1 MLYTLSSLLL
11 VSPPVTRWLCDKL
24 GGANWAVFLLAIY
37 PQTFHWPAI
46 ACGILPWTRTEA
58 YMYWVLPW
66 RTGPTLGLALL
77 PSESGLIATIY
88 HYLLHAIV
96 RVWLCAGPEFAG
108 APFTSLR
115 EYLVVRVALE
125 ALQMVSLLAINA
137 QGYANLG
144 RLSPVQRAF
153 ERILIGAA
161 VFLLKLW
168 WRRGRGGSD
177 AGCSASVHVASSVAP
192 GMRTLPQHP
201 PTEAPDRQDEG
212 RKHATDHQ
220 DGGGVAAAPDA
231 GRLCVSTSPDGGML
245 CDSIG
250 GTCTLLTA
258 PTAPLHHGA
267 TAATADT
274 SDGAAALDASPADC
288 CASRVVHRSVT
299 AISPLGLPVSCDDA
313 TDTVRSGGVGSAERN
328 MRCAGRPAGG
338 DSLPPSVGADRSS
351 VGYAFTPAAAANAA
365 TASHAAPASL
375 AKAGRGGGPALMPAG
390 GVTDPGLVCMPAA
403 QPAAQPTTA
412 VALLQQHRSGTGVG
426 TGAEVDAGVDDAE
439 RVRKAD
445 ALRAHAKR
453 LMSAR
458 ATFTPTRT
466 RVRVSIK
473 IPDAEPENLVP
484 GWKQILAGHVARAHI
499 GGGASRDVIHVG
511 GAGMACDGDGDG
523 GGARLVAAY
532 VMRGCTQLILD
543 ISVDAA
549 AAVAAALG
557 ARRTGGG
564 GGGGDGSGPGILGR
578 ASSIEFIGGPSSAA
592 TRVHAL
598 SQVQQAWLGKCLFD
612 ADVTQGC
619 ALVGTVQLRGG
630 LLPGWCGECVEPHRG
645 SPLAVHVPG
654 VALAPGASDV
664 VDLPP
669 AAKMQQVLWTQQEGD
684 DATAE
689 DEAPPQ
695 LLSLPLRLSGRLPP
709 GAGLHARLS
718 GAFVPILR
726 VLCAAC
732 RESVD
737 ECTCW
742 VGFSG
747 CSSSQHMLEPL
758 ALGGL
763 VNCDHAHDTPEG
775 AAAAARAHVIAS
787 ASAAVVSAA
796 MPVSAPLA
804 MARAALALP
813 PSPNDPDQDH
823 SHDAT
828 FVAAMHQ
835 PARDEHE
842 PVSVLASTPAAW
854 SGFVGEGVWG
864 VDVVVELALPGCG
877 LACGVLVVEAVHAG
891 SGALGAPLSLA
902 LLPCPIAA
910 TELSA
915 ALASADPSDASMMA
929 DFAAELARWLGVP
942 SSTEA
947 LSLSHSVVASGD
959 ALLRYALHCGLPA
972 VATLLLDRLAAT
984 LSPATQLAPG
994 CLPAAAQLTPSY
1006 HPGALLSALFHALPP
1021 TAPGDADDN
1030 ASAAMTHLHLAVASG
1045 CPAVVA
1051 ALTAAARTHGVA
1063 LDWAV
1068 PGGGGVTPLDLADML
1083 PGGYTLPTGG
1093 TAMLPGACALLTNV
1107 GSAAACAHGVAFDW
1121 VLPGGGGVTPLELA
1135 DMLPGG
1141 CTLPTGGTA
1150 MLPGGCALLTNVAST
1165 DARAHSMALDWAVPG
1180 GGGLTPLDLAAMLPG
1195 GCALLA
1201 GGADVGPATA
1211 AAAAALTCSPAAA
1224 TNAATTA
1231 AATNAAAAAAI
1242 ATSPSLTLPHAPH
1255 QTRLQRSCPLEAQGT
1270 LPLGL
1275 PPHASAPPPRVG
1287 EHRGLL
1293 ESASLGALAAT
1304 AADGSPLSQESSR
1317 SGAAGSSIGVARG
1330 VVQEMCAFLDGNPP
1344 STSLT
1349 HGFMVFAG
1357 LHIVMSICIGVL
1369 PLGSL
1374 IMMWPYVTVALGSAG
1389 MHLVRAATGRTL
1401 PHPMLDWLNANLTS
1415 VAVTARIVVVCAVAA
1430 HGVATGRPLPTWLA
1444 QKVTRNWRIGAVA
1457 KAARAV
1463 FEDYRLSCQLPV
1475 VLFLYMPMWWWL
1487 YASEVGSS
1495 TPLRHAILDAATYL
1509 AIVAVKRL
1517 IEAGIIGWFARAHRQ
1532 RAAAARRRAVAAAGS
1547 AALVGGAAAGL
1558 SRHARLTLLSD
1569 NAYEATKPAS
1579 SPAVIMATPRPPRV
1593 PTSAPSLRA
1602 WHRLRPAD
1610 DAPTQT
1616 GRACAKE

>member
-11 VSPPVTRWLCDKL
+11 VSSPVSRWLCVNL
-24 GGANWAVFLLAIY
+24 SGANWAVFLLAIY

-66 RTGPTLGLALL
+66 RAGPTLGLTLL

-96 RVWLCAGPEFAG
+96 RVWLCTGPELAG
-108 APFTSLR
+108 APFTSLH

-177 AGCSASVHVASSVAP
+177 AGSSASVHVASSVAP

-231 GRLCVSTSPDGGML
+231 GLLCDSTSPDGGML
-245 CDSIG
+245 CDGIG

-274 SDGAAALDASPADC
+274 SDGAAALDGSPADC

-313 TDTVRSGGVGSAERN
+313 TNTVRSGGIGSAERN

-338 DSLPPSVGADRSS
+338 DSLPPLVGADRSS

-390 GVTDPGLVCMPAA
+390 GVTDPGLVCMPAV

-439 RVRKAD
+439 RVRKAV

-499 GGGASRDVIHVG
+499 GGGASRDVVHVG
-511 GAGMACDGDGDG
+511 CAGMACDGVGDG

-557 ARRTGGG
+557 ARRAGGG
-564 GGGGDGSGPGILGR
+564 GGGGGGSGPGILGR
-578 ASSIEFIGGPSSAA
+578 ASSIEFIGGASSTA
-592 TRVHAL
+592 TRVYAL
-598 SQVQQAWLGKCLFD
+598 SQAQQAWLGECLFD

-630 LLPGWCGECVEPHRG
+630 LLPGWCGECMEPHRG

-669 AAKMQQVLWTQQEGD
+669 AAKMQRVLWAQQEGD
-684 DATAE
+684 DATVE
-689 DEAPPQ
+689 NEAPPQ

-709 GAGLHARLS
+709 SAGLHARLS

-726 VLCAAC
+726 MLCAAC
-732 RESVD
+732 RELVD
-737 ECTCW
+737 ECTCGG
-742 VGFSG
+742 GFSG

-763 VNCDHAHDTPEG
+763 VDCDHAHDTPEG
-775 AAAAARAHVIAS
+775 AAAAARAHAVAS
-787 ASAAVVSAA
+787 ASASADVVSAA

-804 MARAALALP
+804 MAMAALALP

-823 SHDAT
+823 SHDAS

-835 PARDEHE
+835 PARDKDE

-854 SGFVGEGVWG
+854 SGFVGEGVG
-864 VDVVVELALPGCG
+864 CVDVVVELALPRGG

-902 LLPCPIAA
+902 LLPCPAAA

-915 ALASADPSDASMMA
+915 ALASADLSDAPMMA
-929 DFAAELARWLGVP
+929 DFAVELARWLGVP
-942 SSTEA
+942 SGTEA
-947 LSLSHSVVASGD
+947 LSLSHSVIASGD

-972 VATLLLDRLAAT
+972 VATILLDRLAAT
-984 LSPATQLAPG
+984 LSPATQIAPG
-994 CLPAAAQLTPSY
+994 CLPAATHLPPSY
-1006 HPGALLSALFHALPP
+1006 HPGALLSALLHALPP
-1021 TAPGDADDN
+1021 TAPGDADDK
-1030 ASAAMTHLHLAVASG
+1030 ASAAMTYLHLAVASG

-1051 ALTAAARTHGVA
+1051 ALTAAARAHSVA

-1083 PGGYTLPTGG
+1083 PGGCTLPMGG
-1093 TAMLPGACALLTNV
+1093 TAMLLGACALLTNV
-1107 GSAAACAHGVAFDW
+1107 GSVAMRAHSVALDW
-1121 VLPGGGGVTPLELA
+1121 SVPEGDGVTPL
-1135 DMLPGG
+1135 
-1141 CTLPTGGTA
+1141 
-1150 MLPGGCALLTNVAST
+1150 
-1165 DARAHSMALDWAVPG
+1165 H
-1180 GGGLTPLDLAAMLPG
+1180 LAAMLPG
-1195 GCALLA
+1195 GCALLM
-1201 GGADVGPATA
+1201 GGTDVGSA
-1211 AAAAALTCSPAAA
+1211 AAAAAA
-1224 TNAATTA
+1224 TA
-1231 AATNAAAAAAI
+1231 ALACGPDATTNAAAAAA
-1242 ATSPSLTLPHAPH
+1242 AAAVAASPSPPQQLPAGLSHASQQPGM
-1255 QTRLQRSCPLEAQGT
+1255 QRSGALVAQGT
-1270 LPLGL
+1270 LP
-1275 PPHASAPPPRVG
+1275 PCD
-1287 EHRGLL
+1287 
-1293 ESASLGALAAT
+1293 GALAAT
-1304 AADGSPLSQESSR
+1304 SADGSLLSQESSR
-1317 SGAAGSSIGVARG
+1317 RSSAGSSSGVMRG
-1330 VVQEMCAFLDGNPP
+1330 VLREMCAFLNGNPP
-1344 STSLT
+1344 STSLA
-1349 HGFMVFAG
+1349 HGFMAFAG
-1357 LHIVMSICIGVL
+1357 LHIVVSICVGAL

-1374 IMMWPYVTVALGSAG
+1374 FMLWPYVTVAVGSAG
-1389 MHLVRAATGRTL
+1389 MHLVRAAMGRTL
-1401 PHPMLDWLNANLTS
+1401 PPQMTDWLSANLTF
-1415 VAVTARIVVVCAVAA
+1415 VAVTARIVVVCAVVA

-1444 QKVTRNWRIGAVA
+1444 QKLTRNWRIGAVA
-1457 KAARAV
+1457 KVARAV
-1463 FEDYRLSCQLPV
+1463 FEDYRLSRQLPV
-1475 VLFLYMPMWWWL
+1475 VLLLYTPVWWWV
-1487 YASEVGSS
+1487 YASEIGSS
-1495 TPLRHAILDAATYL
+1495 TPLRHALLDAASYF
-1509 AIVAVKRL
+1509 AVVAVKRA
-1517 IEAGIIGWFARAHRQ
+1517 IETGVVGWFARAHRH
-1532 RAAAARRRAVAAAGS
+1532 RAAAARRRAVAATRS
-1547 AALVGGAAAGL
+1547 ADPAGGAAAGL
-1558 SRHARLTLLSD
+1558 SRHALLTLLSD

-1579 SPAVIMATPRPPRV
+1579 SPAVVMAPPWPPRA

-1602 WHRLRPAD
+1602 WHRLRPVN
-1610 DAPTQT
+1610 DAPTPT
-1616 GRACAKE
+1616 ERACAKE